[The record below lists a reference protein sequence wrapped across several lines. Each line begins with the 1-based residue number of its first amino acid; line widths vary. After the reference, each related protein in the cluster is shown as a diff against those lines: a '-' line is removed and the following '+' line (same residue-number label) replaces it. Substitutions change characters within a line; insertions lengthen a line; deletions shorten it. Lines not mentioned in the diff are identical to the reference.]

1 MWMLSFRS
9 RLWGRDGSVIGY
21 RVSGSLL
28 MSCGVVVGCTAWL
41 TGAAMARYQT
51 GRGVG
56 GAAVGVGTSVEIVV
70 RRDLR

>member
-1 MWMLSFRS
+1 MWMLSLR
-9 RLWGRDGSVIGY
+9 RRRWGRDGV
-21 RVSGSLL
+21 

-56 GAAVGVGTSVEIVV
+56 GAAVGVGTPVEIVV
-70 RRDLR
+70 EERPEVIWCR